1 MGTFCSWEDASSR
14 PPNLSS
20 CRDGPIN
27 PSIDAMPGCPCVF
40 YMKVAYRRSTILSL
54 QKAGCN
60 GRLVEMKRDI
70 VRSVRK

>member
-1 MGTFCSWEDASSR
+1 MGTSCSWEDASSR

-20 CRDGPIN
+20 CRDGPIT
-27 PSIDAMPGCPCVF
+27 PSIDAMPEYPCVF
-40 YMKVAYRRSTILSL
+40 YMKVAYRRSTVLSPH
-54 QKAGCN
+54 KAGWN